1 MPYPHRRRLRR
12 RHPSIHDRRSNESS
26 VSAASEPFYDGSRS
40 FGIDGSWIDGPNR
53 PTPTTAALRRLQDK
67 RAAPQSK
74 PSRLDLEEAFG
85 LIHEALES
93 THITTIPCLGRSSD
107 TESRFSA
114 RDLPFMVFDDLDRK
128 LFRSTLKG
136 NVHLTWA
143 NLPQGV
149 RGRTSRPGLRGRPRI
164 TIKLSLRVAKDRA
177 ATLGVLLHQMI
188 HAYYLQSC
196 GHKNKGVVGKGHDLR
211 HKEEYENLRRS
222 IKEHFL
228 PGEKPV
234 WDAANDLLPVEANVS
249 YYPPEAGC
257 SDCYYRSSCVK
268 KVSVDRWRMAALA
281 LAIAR
286 SARRVASGSGGEGG
300 SNDSSNRSAE

>member
-1 MPYPHRRRLRR
+1 MPYSHRRRLRH
-12 RHPSIHDRRSNESS
+12 RHSSIHDRRSNERSA
-26 VSAASEPFYDGSRS
+26 SAASEPFYDGSRS
-40 FGIDGSWIDGPNR
+40 FGIEGSWIDGPNR
-53 PTPTTAALRRLQDK
+53 PTPSTAALRRLQDK

-74 PSRLDLEEAFG
+74 PSRFHLEEAFG
-85 LIHEALES
+85 LMHEALES
-93 THITTIPCLGRSSD
+93 TYITTIPCLGRSSD
-107 TESRFSA
+107 TGTHFSV
-114 RDLPFMVFDDLDRK
+114 RDLPFMVFDDLDKK

-136 NVHLTWA
+136 NVYLTWA
-143 NLPQGV
+143 SLPHGV
-149 RGRTSRPGLRGRPRI
+149 RGRTSRPGLHGRPRI
-164 TIKLSLRVAKDRA
+164 TIKLSFRVAKDRA
-177 ATLGVLLHQMI
+177 ATIGVLLHQMI

-211 HKEEYENLRRS
+211 HNEEFENLCRS

-234 WDAANDLLPVEANVS
+234 WDAANDLLPVEADVS

-257 SDCYYRSSCVK
+257 SDCYYRSSRIK
-268 KVSVDRWRMAALA
+268 KVKVDRWRIAAVA

-300 SNDSSNRSAE
+300 SNDGNNRSAE